1 MGGKGMRKTI
11 LLVLVCVISGC
22 GTFNLGNVHPQTGKT
37 AEQQQLDTLTCK
49 DQANLAA
56 NTAARQTGDFLL
68 GLTIVGTPFAIER
81 EKAKERE
88 VFAACLQARGYVV
101 SPADGTTPTATATAA
116 TSEAPTPPVLG
127 ADKLA
132 LALPGGFAMKP
143 LTDTMKNQGAVFFAL
158 NRTLDL
164 GVMVSPVR
172 HDGITDLT
180 AFAQTKR
187 ANQAD
192 RLKEA
197 TFTEVTRLEVG
208 GHNAV
213 RYSATGT
220 YNNVKITYVTTLIE
234 GHDLIVIVNAWAGA
248 TNAQQHMPVL
258 EGLADAV
265 SGIP

>member
-1 MGGKGMRKTI
+1 MRKTI
-11 LLVLVCVISGC
+11 LLVLTCGISSC
-22 GTFNLGNVHPQTGKT
+22 GTFPLGNVHPQAGRT

-56 NTAARQTGDFLL
+56 NTAARQTGDFFL

-88 VFAACLQARGYVV
+88 VFTSCMQTRGYVV
-101 SPADGTTPTATATAA
+101 SPADGTTSTPTATGA
-116 TSEAPTPPVLG
+116 APTTPIPG
-127 ADKLA
+127 ADQLA
-132 LALPGGFAMKP
+132 LALPDGFAMKP
-143 LTDTMKNQGAVFFAL
+143 ITDAMKGQGAVLFAL
-158 NRTLDL
+158 NRTLDV
-164 GVMVSPVR
+164 GVMVFPVR
-172 HDGITDLT
+172 HEGVTDLT

-197 TFTEVTRLEVG
+197 TFTEITRLEVG
-208 GHNAV
+208 GHHAA
-213 RYSATGT
+213 RYGATGT

-248 TNAQQHMPVL
+248 TNAQQQMPVL

-265 SGIP
+265 SGIS